1 MTKLTLNEW
10 KWQKLKLKRLVLD
23 FSQNKTIQSQNL
35 KINEIRATI
44 RMTYIS
50 FKWSTSQSF
59 NQHLGKMT
67 KMWNKIFPKTMYI
80 DSWEVYTYYFRCTPP
95 GAVSQ
100 N

>member
-23 FSQNKTIQSQNL
+23 FSQNKTIQNQNL

-44 RMTYIS
+44 RMTYIF